1 MLVLIREKAVHTFVA
16 GETTGTMS
24 WDLDNP
30 ETGAKNGRRVGF
42 GVDKTDMMLRSSSS
56 GSESVW

>member
-1 MLVLIREKAVHTFVA
+1 MEEAKHTFA
-16 GETTGTMS
+16 PGDTTGTIS

-30 ETGAKNGRRVGF
+30 ETGAKKGRSVGF